1 LSQNVILY
9 KHCF

>member
-1 LSQNVILY
+1 VILY